1 MSIPTPRTDALEQSG
16 TAHYTAL
23 AFAGQLERELTH
35 AIEEANNWKEATEA
49 HLKDKDDLRAEL
61 KIATQL
67 LTRCRNAAGRVQI
80 ELYEDIQNF
89 LHTQP

>member
-1 MSIPTPRTDALEQSG
+1 MNTPTPRTDALGQSG

-49 HLKDKDDLRAEL
+49 HLKDKEELRAEL
-61 KIATQL
+61 KLAVQL
-67 LTRCRNAAGRVQI
+67 LTRCRNAAGRMEI
-80 ELYEDIQNF
+80 DLYEDIQNF
-89 LHTQP
+89 IQP